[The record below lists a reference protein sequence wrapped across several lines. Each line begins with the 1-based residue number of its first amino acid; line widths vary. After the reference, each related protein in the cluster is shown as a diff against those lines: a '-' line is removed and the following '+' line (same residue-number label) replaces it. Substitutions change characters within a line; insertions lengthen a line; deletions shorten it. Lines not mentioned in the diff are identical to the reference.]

1 MKRVIEREE
10 DDEKESMEWRKDEG
24 SCHVCAPW
32 LRSFFF
38 VVIFA
43 GDFFLFFA
51 PPLLVYFISVFV
63 DSVH

>member
-1 MKRVIEREE
+1 MSEREE
-10 DDEKESMEWRKDEG
+10 DDEKESMNGEG
-24 SCHVCAPW
+24 TRAHAMFALLLLVEDV
-32 LRSFFF
+32 F

>member
-1 MKRVIEREE
+1 MNEKRTTRRRAWNGGKTRAHAMFALLLLVE
-10 DDEKESMEWRKDEG
+10 D
-24 SCHVCAPW
+24 
-32 LRSFFF
+32 FF

>member
-1 MKRVIEREE
+1 MVKRRGL
-10 DDEKESMEWRKDEG
+10 MP
-24 SCHVCAPW
+24 C
-32 LRSFFF
+32 LRSMVEVFFFF